1 MQALTP
7 TLFVLAALA
16 PAAAAQN
23 TLLFG
28 VESEEITIDN
38 GNGLVEAGAITP
50 DAVGMVTPV
59 PGTLYSASIFL
70 SPDAQWAYLG
80 DEDLDGRIADSS
92 SSGPGAD
99 TDAVFLKNFIGAPL
113 FTATP
118 RDVYVSKESNTD
130 LVAGSEDSDVFRYAA
145 GGRELFLTELQIT
158 DAIGGDTGH
167 DLNAIC
173 QTTTGDLYI
182 SFSDFTVTINGT
194 DVNDGGI
201 VRIPASA
208 ITYDV
213 DGNVTSITLATA
225 EIVAHEA
232 DVNAMIANSGML
244 TSVGGTPSTSIEL
257 SGLELDPSGGTWNS
271 PVTLAD
277 QPNLLFAF
285 GGFSNDG
292 AILSTAGGG
301 SIATI
306 NGVPMASAV
315 ATTGVQVGLLPD
327 TSGLN
332 GLFGFELT
340 GLRPPVF
347 AVENYPTRLITSST
361 ILFHRSEISGA
372 TPSTPVVHFV
382 DFATNVPGTSFPS
395 TTILGIGGEL
405 FGIGLVTITGVTVAD
420 LQGYTGNVLTLP
432 SSFVGTGAKLAFQ
445 AFDVSAMAFATPAA
459 LDFL

>member
-1 MQALTP
+1 MRAFTP

-28 VESEEITIDN
+28 SESDEITIDN
-38 GNGLVEAGAITP
+38 GNGHVEAGLIRT
-50 DAVGMVTPV
+50 DEVGMVTPV

-70 SPDAQWAYLG
+70 STDAQWAYLG

-92 SSGPGAD
+92 SAGPGGD
-99 TDAVFLKNFIGAPL
+99 TDAVFIKNFIGAPL
-113 FTATP
+113 TATP
-118 RDVYVSKESNTD
+118 RDVYVSKEGITD
-130 LVAGSEDSDVFRYAA
+130 LVAGSNDSDVFRYAA
-145 GGRELFLTELQIT
+145 GGRELFITEQQIT

-173 QTTTGDLYI
+173 QTSTGDLYI
-182 SFSDFTVTINGT
+182 SFSDVAVTINGT
-194 DVNDGGI
+194 DVSDGGI

-213 DGNVTSITLATA
+213 DGNVASVAAATA
-225 EIVAHEA
+225 EIVAQEA
-232 DVNAMIANSGML
+232 DVNAMIANSAML
-244 TSVGGTPSTSIEL
+244 TSVGGTPSTSMEL
-257 SGLELDPSGGTWNS
+257 SGLEIDPNGGTWNS

-306 NGVPMASAV
+306 NGVPLASTV

-327 TSGLN
+327 SSGLN
-332 GLFGFELT
+332 GLFGIALT

-347 AVENYPTRLITSST
+347 AVENFPTRLITSST
-361 ILFHRSEISGA
+361 ILFHRSEVSGA

-420 LQGYTGNVLTLP
+420 LDGYTGNVLTLP

-445 AFDVSAMAFATPAA
+445 AFDVGAMAFATPAA